1 MQPKALDLRYSPD
14 PMKKALIPL
23 TIVLLVL
30 CGLGGLAMKS
40 MNASKLAADTALAAA
55 NNKSVTQGDLVVT
68 VVETGTVD
76 AIKSVEVKGLVTG
89 RLSKL
94 FVDEGD
100 RVKQGDLIAIIDPK
114 ETRLLL
120 QQNQAQLRGAKSGAE
135 KTGISIGQSR
145 LQAKAAYEQALA
157 KLAQMKLALKIQPTL
172 TTSAIKQA
180 QMNLDTSREEQRRLL
195 QSAHPIQ
202 LATADSTLREAEANI
217 ANSQA
222 DYTRQIELEKKG
234 YVSGKVVENAKLA
247 LDLAKTRLE
256 SARINRDKLDAE
268 FKSELVKA
276 QEQIE
281 LSEAALETAKA
292 NSIQDEVKRHD
303 YLSALADLERAKAGL
318 RDPEVME
325 KTRQQDLASVSQLQ
339 SVVSDA
345 ERQLSETDIRAPI
358 SGIVTKK
365 ALQVGEL
372 ATGLSQ
378 FSSGTTIVKIE
389 DRTAMRVK
397 LDVNEIDVAKMTVGM
412 PAKVD
417 VDAIPNHTFT
427 GVVRKIA
434 PASKD
439 SSASSSTT
447 TTTSSDSVVKYEVEI
462 VLKDAIPAL
471 RSGMSAKCT
480 MEVLNHPNVLL
491 LPLEYVGK
499 DGKKSFVEI
508 PSKKPGGIGERKYI
522 EIGQSSGSQV
532 EILSGVTKGMLV
544 QKPQYKGPAR
554 KGAMQFGNDD

>member
-1 MQPKALDLRYSPD
+1 
-14 PMKKALIPL
+14 MKKAILPL
-23 TIVLLVL
+23 FLVLLVV
-30 CGLGGLAMKS
+30 CGLGGYAYRTMAAAKAGEAAKT
-40 MNASKLAADTALAAA
+40 ASKNQMTVA
-55 NNKSVTQGDLVVT
+55 KGDLLVQI
-68 VVETGTVD
+68 VETGTVD
-76 AIKSVEVKGLVTG
+76 AVKSVEVKGLVTG

-100 RVKQGDLIAIIDPK
+100 HVTQGQLIALIDPK

-120 QQNQAQLRGAKSGAE
+120 QQNQAQLMGARSGAE
-135 KTGISIGQSR
+135 KTVISIQETR
-145 LQAKAAYEQALA
+145 LQVKAAYEQAKA
-157 KLAQMKLALKIQPTL
+157 KVAQMELALKIQPSL
-172 TTSAIKQA
+172 TSNAITQA
-180 QMNLDTSREEQRRLL
+180 RMNLETAQDEKRRLL
-195 QSAHPIQ
+195 DSAQPTQ
-202 LATADSTLREAEANI
+202 MAAAKSALDEAKASLANAKL
-217 ANSQA
+217 
-222 DYTRQIELEKKG
+222 DYDRQVELETKG
-234 YVSGKVVENAKLA
+234 YVSGKVVENADLA
-247 LDLAKTRLE
+247 LALAKTRLD
-256 SARINRDKLDAE
+256 SAQISFDKLSAE
-268 FKSELVKA
+268 FRAELTKA
-276 QEQIE
+276 E
-281 LSEAALETAKA
+281 EAIKQSQASLDIAKA

-303 YLSALADLERAKAGL
+303 YLSALADLERAKASL

-325 KTRQQDLASVSQLQ
+325 KTHQQDLATVSQLE
-339 SVVSDA
+339 SVVGDA

-365 ALQVGEL
+365 SLQVGEL

-427 GVVRKIA
+427 GTVNKIA

-439 SSASSSTT
+439 SSSGTT
-447 TTTSSDSVVKYEVEI
+447 TATSTDSVVKYEVEI
-462 VLKDAIPAL
+462 LLKDATPNL

-480 MEVLNHPNVLL
+480 MEVVNHHDVVT

-508 PSKKPGGIGERKYI
+508 PSKDPKTPAKRQYI
-522 EIGQSSGSQV
+522 VVGPSSGSAV
-532 EILSGVTKGMLV
+532 EVLSGVGVGTSI
-544 QKPQYKGPAR
+544 QKPKYQGPAR
-554 KGAMQFGNDD
+554 KGAMQFGNDDQ

>member
-1 MQPKALDLRYSPD
+1 
-14 PMKKALIPL
+14 MKKAIIPL
-23 TIVLLVL
+23 AVVLLAL
-30 CGLGGLAMKS
+30 CGLGGFAMRS
-40 MNASKLAADTALAAA
+40 MNAAKVAADASAAA
-55 NNKSVTQGDLVVT
+55 SNNKAVDQGDLVVT

-76 AIKSVEVKGLVTG
+76 AVKSVEVKGLVTG

-94 FVDEGD
+94 FVDEGKI
-100 RVKQGDLIAIIDPK
+100 VKQGDLIAIIDPR
-114 ETRLLL
+114 ETKLLL
-120 QQNQAQLRGAKSGAE
+120 MQNQAQLRGARSGAE
-135 KTGISIGQSR
+135 KTAISISEDR
-145 LQAKAAYEQALA
+145 LQVRAAYEQAQA
-157 KLAQMKLALKIQPTL
+157 KLAQMRLALKIQPTL
-172 TTSAIKQA
+172 TTAAIKQA
-180 QMNLDTSREEQRRLL
+180 QMNLDSAQEEKRRLL

-202 LATADSTLREAEANI
+202 LASAVSALNEAN
-217 ANSQA
+217 ANLANAQS
-222 DYTRQIELEKKG
+222 DYVRQVELEKKG

-247 LDLAKTRLE
+247 IDLAQTRLV
-256 SARINRDKLDAE
+256 SAQISRDKIDAE
-268 FKSELVKA
+268 FKSELTKA

-281 LSEAALETAKA
+281 QTQAALDTAKA

-303 YLSALADLERAKAGL
+303 YLSALADLERAKAAL

-325 KTRQQDLASVSQLQ
+325 KGRQQDLATVSQLE
-339 SVVSDA
+339 SVVGDA

-397 LDVNEIDVAKMTVGM
+397 LDVNEIDVAKMRLGM
-412 PAKVD
+412 PARID
-417 VDAIPNHTFT
+417 VDAIPTKTFSGT
-427 GVVRKIA
+427 VSKIA

-439 SSASSSTT
+439 TANATSGTT
-447 TTTSSDSVVKYEVEI
+447 TTTPADSVVKYEVEI
-462 VLKDAIPAL
+462 LIKDAVPQL

-480 MEVLNHPNVLL
+480 MEVIRHPNVLL

-499 DGKKSFVEI
+499 DGRKSFVEV
-508 PSKKPGGIGERKYI
+508 PSKKPGGIADRKYI
-522 EIGQSSGSQV
+522 ELGASSGSQV
-532 EILSGVTKGMLV
+532 EIVSGVTKGLMV

-554 KGAMQFGNDD
+554 KGAMQFGDD